1 MAQVDDF
8 VLQLE
13 DSIVSDDEH
22 VEPAPAPGHPAPG
35 HPAPGHPA
43 PAPAVQV
50 GFHQVAVVRNFTK
63 FELEGS
69 PTVWFDEFNKVY
81 HIYFSF

>member
-22 VEPAPAPGHPAPG
+22 VKPAPAPG

>member
-22 VEPAPAPGHPAPG
+22 VEPAPAPG